1 MVTKKIKK
9 LKMKITDSLKWR
21 YATKKFNPELKVSEE
36 NIEQLKEAVN
46 LTASSYGLQPYKILI
61 IENPEI
67 REKLK
72 SAAWGQSQITDS
84 SALFLFCN
92 YTGMGP
98 DKVDNYLKL
107 RADIN
112 NLNVD
117 DSKDYGDMMK
127 SMLSSLTPE
136 QISVWTSKQ
145 TYIALGTLLAASA
158 ELKIDSCPMEGF
170 DKEQFDAI
178 LGLKEKGLTAS
189 VLAAIGYRDDSDPF
203 LAFKKVRKPL
213 NEMFEK
219 I

>member
-9 LKMKITDSLKWR
+9 LKMKITDNLKWR

-178 LGLKEKGLTAS
+178 LGLKENGLTAS

>member
-1 MVTKKIKK
+1 
-9 LKMKITDSLKWR
+9 MKIIDNLKWR
-21 YATKKFNPELKVSEE
+21 YATKKFNPELRISNE
-36 NIEQLKEAVN
+36 NMELLKEAVN
-46 LTASSYGLQPYKILI
+46 LTASSYGLQPYKVLI
-61 IENPEI
+61 IEKADI

-72 SAAWGQSQITDS
+72 AAAWGQNQITDS

-92 YTGMGP
+92 FTEVGAG
-98 DKVDNYLKL
+98 KVDSYLKL

-112 NLNVD
+112 NLNVA

-127 SMLSSLTPE
+127 SMLASLTPE

-145 TYIALGTLLAASA
+145 TYIALGTLLAASS

-170 DKEQFDAI
+170 DKDQFDKI
-178 LGLKEKGLTAS
+178 LGLKERGLTAS
-189 VLAAIGYRDDSDPF
+189 VLAAVGYRDDGDPF

-213 NEMFEK
+213 NEMFET

>member
-1 MVTKKIKK
+1 
-9 LKMKITDSLKWR
+9 MKIIDNLKWR
-21 YATKKFNPELKVSEE
+21 YATKKFNPELKISNE
-36 NIEQLKEAVN
+36 NMELLKESVN
-46 LTASSYGLQPYKILI
+46 LTASSYGLQPYKVLI
-61 IENPEI
+61 IENGEI

-72 SAAWGQSQITDS
+72 SAAWGQTQISDS

-92 YTGMGP
+92 FTEVGP
-98 DKVDNYLKL
+98 DKVDSYLKM

-112 NLNVD
+112 NLNVS

-127 SMLSSLTPE
+127 SMLASLTPE

-170 DKEQFDAI
+170 DKEQFDKI
-178 LGLKEKGLTAS
+178 LGLKERGLTAS
-189 VLAAIGYRDDSDPF
+189 VLAAVGYRDESDPF

-213 NEMFEK
+213 NEMFET

>member
-1 MVTKKIKK
+1 
-9 LKMKITDSLKWR
+9 MKIIDSLKWR
-21 YATKKFNPELKVSEE
+21 YATKKFNPELKISNE
-36 NIEQLKEAVN
+36 NMELLKESVN
-46 LTASSYGLQPYKILI
+46 LTASSYGLQPYKVLI
-61 IENPEI
+61 IENGEI

-72 SAAWGQSQITDS
+72 SAAWGQTQITDS

-92 YTGMGP
+92 FTEVGP
-98 DKVDNYLKL
+98 DKVDSYLKM

-112 NLNVD
+112 NLNVS

-127 SMLSSLTPE
+127 SMLASLTPE

-170 DKEQFDAI
+170 DKEQFDKI
-178 LGLKEKGLTAS
+178 LGLKERGLTSS
-189 VLAAIGYRDDSDPF
+189 VLAAVGYRDESDPF

-213 NEMFEK
+213 NEMFET

>member
-1 MVTKKIKK
+1 
-9 LKMKITDSLKWR
+9 MKITDNLKWR
-21 YATKKFNPELKVSEE
+21 YATKKFNPQLKISAGNLEL
-36 NIEQLKEAVN
+36 LKEAVN
-46 LTASSYGLQPYKILI
+46 LTASSYGLQPYKVLI

-72 SAAWGQSQITDS
+72 AAAWGQNQITDS

-92 YTGMGP
+92 FTEVGA
-98 DKVDNYLKL
+98 DKVDNFLKL

-112 NLNVD
+112 GLNVN

-136 QISVWTSKQ
+136 EISVWTSKQ

-170 DKEQFDAI
+170 NKEQYDEI
-178 LGLKEKGLTAS
+178 LGLKERGLTAS
-189 VLAAIGYRDDSDPF
+189 VLAAVGYRDENDPF
-203 LAFKKVRKPL
+203 LVFKKVRKPL
-213 NEMFEK
+213 SEMFES

>member
-1 MVTKKIKK
+1 
-9 LKMKITDSLKWR
+9 MKITDNLKWR
-21 YATKKFNPELKVSEE
+21 YATKKFNPDLKISAGNLEL
-36 NIEQLKEAVN
+36 LKEAVN
-46 LTASSYGLQPYKILI
+46 FTASSYGLQPYKVLI

-72 SAAWGQSQITDS
+72 AAAWGQNQITDS

-92 YTGMGP
+92 FTEVGA
-98 DKVDNYLKL
+98 DKVDNFLKL

-112 NLNVD
+112 GLNVN

-136 QISVWTSKQ
+136 EISVWTSKQ

-170 DKEQFDAI
+170 NKEQFDEI
-178 LGLKEKGLTAS
+178 LGLKKRGLTAS
-189 VLAAIGYRDDSDPF
+189 VLAAVGYRDENDPF
-203 LAFKKVRKPL
+203 LVFKKVRKPL
-213 NEMFEK
+213 NEMFES